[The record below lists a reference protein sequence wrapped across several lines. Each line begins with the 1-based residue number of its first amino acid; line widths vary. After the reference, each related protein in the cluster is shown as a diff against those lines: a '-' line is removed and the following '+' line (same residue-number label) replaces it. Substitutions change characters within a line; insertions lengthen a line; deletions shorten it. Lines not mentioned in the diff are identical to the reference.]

1 MSTNGMKTLFWGPHA
16 WNFLFASIAGAYPIK
31 YNPNDKAHQ
40 KRAKAFL
47 NLLNSLKQVLPCVY
61 CRLSYEQ
68 FMKELPLKDYMHSR
82 TSMMH
87 WLYLMHDKVN
97 RKLIAQEQECYMRES
112 RALKEQLNAKKITP
126 TKYKQLLVGLKS
138 MKMTKPSPPFQT
150 ILNKFEL
157 QRAGCSQKNKRC
169 M

>member
-1 MSTNGMKTLFWGPHA
+1 
-16 WNFLFASIAGAYPIK
+16 
-31 YNPNDKAHQ
+31 
-40 KRAKAFL
+40 
-47 NLLNSLKQVLPCVY
+47 
-61 CRLSYEQ
+61 
-68 FMKELPLKDYMHSR
+68 MKELPLKDYMHSR